1 MAAILLAIAG
11 MDPQPWQVQFR
22 ALAPRRDVRTWSGP
36 AGAAG
41 TGIAIPDPG
50 GIVYA
55 CVWLPPPGLLATL
68 PNLRAVFS
76 LGAGVDHILS
86 DPTLPRDV
94 PVVRIVD
101 RDLTMRMTEYVVLH
115 VLMHHRKQRRYDAQQ
130 RVHHW
135 HEHEQRPAADVA
147 VGVMGL
153 GVLGEDAAQVLRRLG
168 FQVAGWSRTSK
179 PLDGIETFHGA
190 EGLARFLQRTEILV
204 CLLPATSATQG
215 ILCLDLFRRLK
226 RDGALGGAYLINAG
240 RGALQIDGDILAA
253 LDEGSLSGATLDVF
267 PTEPLPA
274 TSPLW
279 DHPAVT
285 VTPHCAAASDPHAL
299 VANILRQ
306 IERHEQGLP
315 LEHVVDRDA
324 GY

>member
-11 MDPQPWQVQFR
+11 MNPRPWQDEFR
-22 ALAPRRDVRTWSGP
+22 ALAPHREIRLWSEGAGDAP
-36 AGAAG
+36 AAV
-41 TGIAIPDPG
+41 AIPDPG
-50 GIVYA
+50 GIDFA

-68 PNLRAVFS
+68 PSLRAVFS
-76 LGAGVDHILS
+76 LGAGVDHILC
-86 DPTLPRDV
+86 DPALPKRV

-101 RDLTMRMTEYVVLH
+101 PDLTMRMTEYVVLH
-115 VLMHHRKQRRYDAQQ
+115 VLMHHRKQRQYDAQQ
-130 RVHHW
+130 R
-135 HEHEQRPAADVA
+135 EHRWYEREQRPAADVA

-153 GVLGEDAAQVLRRLG
+153 GVLGEDAARMLRRLG
-168 FQVAGWSRTSK
+168 FQVAGWSRTPK
-179 PLDGIETFHGA
+179 RIDGIETFHGG
-190 EGLARFLQRTEILV
+190 EGLARFLKRTEILV
-204 CLLPATSATQG
+204 SLLPATPATQG
-215 ILCLDLFRRLK
+215 ILCLDLFRQLK

-253 LDEGSLSGATLDVF
+253 LDGGALSGATLDVF

-279 DHPAVT
+279 DHPKVT

-315 LEHVVDRDA
+315 LEHVVGREA